1 MIDARRL
8 RVLREV
14 AEQGTLAAAADA
26 LHLTPSAV
34 SQQLAALER
43 EVGQP
48 VIERNGRGVRLTGAA
63 EVLVGHA
70 NVVLAQLEA
79 AAADVAAYSE
89 GVVGTVR
96 IAGFATALAEL
107 VAPAAA
113 ALRASHPAARAD
125 DRRAGGARLL
135 RRARARRRRHRDLDG
150 VAAQAPPQ
158 RRPALPPRARC
169 ARDALDAVLPA
180 DHPLAARAEIDL
192 AELAAEPF
200 VGPPDGTS
208 CHDVTVSGC
217 AAAGFTPAFEHWS
230 LDFYTTMALVA
241 AGLGV
246 ALVPRLAQAA
256 VPAGAVVRPLRAP
269 APARHVFAATRAG
282 AERRPTVAAVLAA
295 LLPAR
300 PPTPNRAA
308 RWVRV
313 TGMPAIRVSASSSPS
328 TPTGRDAAGLVRGRG
343 ARRRLP
349 VQLGPLLPA
358 SRRPR
363 RQALRGPDRARR
375 DGGGDRARRARLAG
389 DLQQLPQ
396 PRLPRRRDTARSTTS
411 PAGAR
416 SSASARA
423 GSAARLRRVRLRVRH
438 GRQRDRPRWSRRC
451 RGSSARLAGSTRR
464 RCATASRS

>member
-14 AEQGTLAAAADA
+14 SEQGTLAAAADA

-63 EVLVGHA
+63 EVLVEHA

-113 ALRASHPAARAD
+113 ALRLSHPRLQLTIAEQEAPDCFRALARGDVDIALSMASRLAPSSD
-125 DRRAGGARLL
+125 DPRFHIRAL
-135 RRARARRRRHRDLDG
+135 RA
-150 VAAQAPPQ
+150 
-158 RRPALPPRARC
+158 
-169 ARDALDAVLPA
+169 DALDAVLPA
-180 DHPLAARAEIDL
+180 EHPLAARAEVEL
-192 AELAAEPF
+192 AELAGEPF

-217 AAAGFTPAFEHWS
+217 AAAGFTPAFEHRS

-282 AERRPTVAAVLAA
+282 AERRPTVAAVIDA
-295 LLPAR
+295 L
-300 PPTPNRAA
+300 
-308 RWVRV
+308 
-313 TGMPAIRVSASSSPS
+313 
-328 TPTGRDAAGLVRGRG
+328 
-343 ARRRLP
+343 
-349 VQLGPLLPA
+349 
-358 SRRPR
+358 
-363 RQALRGPDRARR
+363 
-375 DGGGDRARRARLAG
+375 
-389 DLQQLPQ
+389 
-396 PRLPRRRDTARSTTS
+396 
-411 PAGAR
+411 
-416 SSASARA
+416 
-423 GSAARLRRVRLRVRH
+423 
-438 GRQRDRPRWSRRC
+438 
-451 RGSSARLAGSTRR
+451 
-464 RCATASRS
+464 